1 MENFDK
7 YYRSYKY
14 MEKLLQTDFT
24 HNYLNQNFED
34 NDKGEDVLS
43 GRINQKVI
51 DMEWVTAIEDTLVYM
66 ERAIDEQRRFIKENQ
81 EVYRIAKAKI
91 IHKDSVKHL
100 SQHTNFIAKVEG
112 DKVTPNKVLTIEREE
127 SFEIYENRF
136 LITLIR
142 LANQFV
148 NDK

>member
-43 GRINQKVI
+43 GRINQ
-51 DMEWVTAIEDTLVYM
+51 
-66 ERAIDEQRRFIKENQ
+66 
-81 EVYRIAKAKI
+81 
-91 IHKDSVKHL
+91 
-100 SQHTNFIAKVEG
+100 
-112 DKVTPNKVLTIEREE
+112 
-127 SFEIYENRF
+127 
-136 LITLIR
+136 
-142 LANQFV
+142 
-148 NDK
+148 

>member
-81 EVYRIAKAKI
+81 EVYRANGKTETMSFCGGWKMKTLRDKWIYLTSLNI
-91 IHKDSVKHL
+91 FHQVHKNHRVK
-100 SQHTNFIAKVEG
+100 
-112 DKVTPNKVLTIEREE
+112 
-127 SFEIYENRF
+127 
-136 LITLIR
+136 
-142 LANQFV
+142 
-148 NDK
+148 